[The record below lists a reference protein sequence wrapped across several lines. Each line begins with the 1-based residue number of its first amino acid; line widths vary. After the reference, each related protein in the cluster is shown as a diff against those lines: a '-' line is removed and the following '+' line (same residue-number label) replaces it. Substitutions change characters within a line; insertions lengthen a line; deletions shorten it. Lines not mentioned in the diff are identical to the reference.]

1 MECFQPVFSPK
12 CNFNIKGDCN
22 KNGECYYQLK
32 FCPNCK
38 KPMRLERE
46 TKTERIWVCDYCGM
60 GSEISS

>member
-1 MECFQPVFSPK
+1 MKRV
-12 CNFNIKGDCN
+12 
-22 KNGECYYQLK
+22 
-32 FCPNCK
+32 CPNCK